1 MHLTLLAADRTR
13 IAALRPLLAGAEK
26 AGAMGSFGENLRR
39 ERDVRGVSLREIAE
53 GTKISVRF
61 LQALEEDRLEVLPG
75 GLFPRAFVRQYALF
89 LGLDPERTVNDFVA
103 AHGEAPPERRM
114 APAPERRPSG
124 VARPGLPRRR
134 GGPGRRP
141 HAPARGRA
149 ERARPEP
156 TPSTVAAAPAVLP
169 TDRVYPSPSLA
180 PASAAAGDSLVL
192 TMTAQQDCWV
202 EVRADGET
210 VINRVLAE
218 GESQTLEA
226 RGEIVLSVGN
236 AGGLSIRVNDRPA
249 LPLGRS
255 GEVRKN
261 IVITRQNLPSLV
273 DEDGAAA
280 PDGHS
285 G

>member
-1 MHLTLLAADRTR
+1 
-13 IAALRPLLAGAEK
+13 
-26 AGAMGSFGENLRR
+26 
-39 ERDVRGVSLREIAE
+39 
-53 GTKISVRF
+53 VRF
-61 LQALEEDRLEVLPG
+61 LQALEEERLDVLPG
-75 GLFPRAFVRQYALF
+75 GIFPRAFVRQYALF
-89 LGLDPERTVNDFVA
+89 LGLDPDRTVADFIA
-103 AHGEAPPERRM
+103 AHGEAPPEHRI
-114 APAPERRPSG
+114 APAPRRRLRLSLG
-124 VARPGLPRRR
+124 HVFLGAVAVLAVGLTLRR
-134 GGPGRRP
+134 GGE
-141 HAPARGRA
+141 A

-156 TPSTVAAAPAVLP
+156 TPTPVAAAPAVLP
-169 TDRVYPSPSLA
+169 TDRVYPVPSLA
-180 PASAAAGDSLVL
+180 PAAAAAGDSLVL

-226 RGEIVLSVGN
+226 HGEIVLSVGN

-273 DEDGAAA
+273 EQDGAAE

>member
-1 MHLTLLAADRTR
+1 
-13 IAALRPLLAGAEK
+13 
-26 AGAMGSFGENLRR
+26 MGSFGENLRR
-39 ERDVRGVSLREIAE
+39 EREIRGVSLREIAD
-53 GTKISVRF
+53 GTKISLRF
-61 LQALEEDRLEVLPG
+61 LQALEEDRVDVLPG
-75 GLFPRAFVRQYALF
+75 GLFPRAFVKQYAVF
-89 LGLDPERTVNDFVA
+89 LGLDPDKATADFVA
-103 AHGEAPPERRM
+103 VHGEAPPERKVYQE
-114 APAPERRPSG
+114 PSRRLPISLG
-124 VARPGLPRRR
+124 QAFLAVVAVLAVALTFRR
-134 GGPGRRP
+134 GGE
-141 HAPARGRA
+141 PARGPRA
-149 ERARPEP
+149 EP
-156 TPSTVAAAPAVLP
+156 TPTPVVAAPAVLP
-169 TDRVYPSPSLA
+169 TDRVYPSPSVA
-180 PASAAAGDSLVL
+180 PTALGDSLVL

-210 VINRVLAE
+210 VVNRILAQ

-273 DEDGAAA
+273 QQDGTAPE

>member
-1 MHLTLLAADRTR
+1 
-13 IAALRPLLAGAEK
+13 
-26 AGAMGSFGENLRR
+26 MGSFGENLRR

-61 LQALEEDRLEVLPG
+61 LQALEEDRLDVLPG

-89 LGLDPERTVNDFVA
+89 LGLDPDKIVNEFVA
-103 AHGEAPPERRM
+103 AHGQPPPERKI
-114 APAPERRPSG
+114 APVPERRLRLSLG
-124 VARPGLPRRR
+124 KVFLAAVAVLAVALTFRR
-134 GGPGRRP
+134 GGEP
-141 HAPARGRA
+141 

-156 TPSTVAAAPAVLP
+156 TPTAVAAAPAVLP
-169 TDRVYPSPSLA
+169 TDRVYPSPALA
-180 PASAAAGDSLVL
+180 PPAEEAGDSLVL

-202 EVRADGET
+202 EVRADGAT

-273 DEDGAAA
+273 EQDGEAA